1 MSATPYRSD
10 EMTVTL
16 RTHEDYRN
24 ACERI
29 GQLEG
34 IRPSAARD
42 RLLEALRTAIHD
54 YEPRQT
60 PLRTSR

>member
-1 MSATPYRSD
+1 MSDTLFRS
-10 EMTVTL
+10 EPVTVTL
-16 RTHEDYRN
+16 RTHEDYRD

-42 RLLEALRTAIHD
+42 RQLAALRAAIHA